1 MLEQRTTIEQSFAFW
16 QTSLT
21 NKMMYVDDITACTV
35 ATWWDLRKGP
45 LILEGPPGGGKTS
58 LARAIPEIIGC
69 PFYRLQCYRGIGKR
83 EALYD
88 WNESLQQILVQE
100 AKQANKKG
108 NYTTILYQ
116 PDSLLLGSLGQ
127 ALLNPAEHVVI
138 LIDELDKVPAEESFE
153 GLLLE
158 FLDEAAITI
167 AEWGN
172 NSKSRI
178 QPASGKA
185 PHVIITSN
193 AGTNGQRKSLSDPIL
208 RRSSHYLYLAEPDL
222 VRQYEILKD
231 KARSLPARVVK
242 QCALFSVLCR
252 LRTNLEKPLSISETI
267 NWVQILELYQV
278 SHLTKELIKLTIPAL
293 FKKVGDKKRFLT
305 SLEAIFQ
312 EILEYT
318 NKPLEQ
324 SNELLLSDH
333 SSASEEALDER
344 SLNVKGIFQTLKPLT
359 NVVAAKLNLATQ
371 R

>member
-1 MLEQRTTIEQSFAFW
+1 MLVQNTIEKSFAFW
-16 QTSLT
+16 KTSLT

-35 ATWWDLRKGP
+35 ATWWELRKGP
-45 LILEGPPGGGKTS
+45 IIFEGPPGGGKTS

-88 WNESLQQILVQE
+88 WNESLQKILVQE

-108 NYTTILYQ
+108 NYTNILYQ
-116 PDSLLLGSLGQ
+116 PDSLVLGSLGQ

-172 NSKSRI
+172 NKNSRI
-178 QPASGKA
+178 LPISGKS

-208 RRSSHYLYLAEPDL
+208 RRSSHYLYLPEPDL
-222 VRQYEILKD
+222 VRQFEILKG
-231 KARSLPARVVK
+231 KAPGLNARVVK
-242 QCALFSVLCR
+242 QCALFSVICR
-252 LRTNLEKPLSISETI
+252 LRTNLEKSLSISETI
-267 NWVQILELYQV
+267 NWVQILEQYQTTN
-278 SHLTKELIKLTIPAL
+278 LTKEIIRLTLPAL

-312 EILEYT
+312 EIEHYQDT
-318 NKPLEQ
+318 PLEET
-324 SNELLLSDH
+324 NELLLSDYT
-333 SSASEEALDER
+333 SVSEEALDES
-344 SLNVKGIFQTLKPLT
+344 SLDVKAVFK
-359 NVVAAKLNLATQ
+359 NLNAVNANSLESKYA
-371 R
+371 